1 MQVIVAWIEPVKPLV
16 TCLCQ
21 GPKGLDAAPDD
32 QVGGAK
38 KATIDRPGCQLPLS
52 ATSLKVATGAKVKAL
67 WLWADLGG
75 DRKNED
81 MGFDCLDLAVT
92 RKVTLDKFSFI
103 FKPIFSQKNRL
114 QNQYVLAPANDVPIS
129 YLEEELARSGRKK
142 EKKRTKVFV
151 IHWPAM
157 MMISCLVI
165 LSCSALLTYTASSP
179 TLMRLWC
186 RTCIKPGPI
195 FQIFSLFPPK
205 NSAQPLVEM

>member
-52 ATSLKVATGAKVKAL
+52 ATSLKVAKGKKNKGFVIVGRS
-67 WLWADLGG
+67 GG
-75 DRKNED
+75 KNED

-103 FKPIFSQKNRL
+103 FKPTLSQKNRTIMSWFL
-114 QNQYVLAPANDVPIS
+114 QIS
-129 YLEEELARSGRKK
+129 YLGEELA
-142 EKKRTKVFV
+142 
-151 IHWPAM
+151 
-157 MMISCLVI
+157 
-165 LSCSALLTYTASSP
+165 
-179 TLMRLWC
+179 
-186 RTCIKPGPI
+186 
-195 FQIFSLFPPK
+195 
-205 NSAQPLVEM
+205 

>member
-52 ATSLKVATGAKVKAL
+52 ATSLKVAKGAKVKAL

-75 DRKNED
+75 DRKNKD
-81 MGFDCLDLAVT
+81 MGFYCLDLAVT

-103 FKPIFSQKNRL
+103 FKPTFSQKNKT
-114 QNQYVLAPANDVPIS
+114 N
-129 YLEEELARSGRKK
+129 
-142 EKKRTKVFV
+142 
-151 IHWPAM
+151 M
-157 MMISCLVI
+157 
-165 LSCSALLTYTASSP
+165 
-179 TLMRLWC
+179 
-186 RTCIKPGPI
+186 
-195 FQIFSLFPPK
+195 SLFLQMMSPYHNLERSLSELRRK
-205 NSAQPLVEM
+205 LKTTKHLWFTGLLWWWYRAL

>member
-52 ATSLKVATGAKVKAL
+52 ATSLKVAKGAKVKAV

-75 DRKNED
+75 DRKNKD

-103 FKPIFSQKNRL
+103 FKPTFSQENRTNMSWSL
-114 QNQYVLAPANDVPIS
+114 QMMSPYHN
-129 YLEEELARSGRKK
+129 LERSLSELRRKF
-142 EKKRTKVFV
+142 KKKHLWYTDLLWWWYR
-151 IHWPAM
+151 
-157 MMISCLVI
+157 
-165 LSCSALLTYTASSP
+165 AL
-179 TLMRLWC
+179 
-186 RTCIKPGPI
+186 
-195 FQIFSLFPPK
+195 
-205 NSAQPLVEM
+205 

>member
-1 MQVIVAWIEPVKPLV
+1 MCASHCRLDRAGQTTGHMSLSGA
-16 TCLCQ
+16 
-21 GPKGLDAAPDD
+21 KGSWCRSRWS
-32 QVGGAK
+32 GRGAK

-52 ATSLKVATGAKVKAL
+52 ATSLKVAKGAKVKAL

-103 FKPIFSQKNRL
+103 FKPTLSQNNRTIMSWFL
-114 QNQYVLAPANDVPIS
+114 QIS
-129 YLEEELARSGRKK
+129 YLGEELAWTGQKK
-142 EKKRTKVFV
+142 KAFV

-186 RTCIKPGPI
+186 RTCIKPAPI
-195 FQIFSLFPPK
+195 FQIFLLFPPK
-205 NSAQPLVEM
+205 ISTQPLVEM